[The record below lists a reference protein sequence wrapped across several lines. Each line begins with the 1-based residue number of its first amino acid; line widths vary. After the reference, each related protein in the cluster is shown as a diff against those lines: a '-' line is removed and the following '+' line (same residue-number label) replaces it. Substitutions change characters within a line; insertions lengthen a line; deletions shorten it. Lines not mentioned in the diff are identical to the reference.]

1 MPNIANTTHT
11 SDLNVKQIVY
21 NLWYCSYTIGIYR
34 VAHGLEKCQQE
45 FYFCMEN
52 SAMDAATTTVFEP
65 SNPAT

>member
-1 MPNIANTTHT
+1 MQSKLFLTYDIF
-11 SDLNVKQIVY
+11 
-21 NLWYCSYTIGIYR
+21 YTIGIYR